1 MSKPIRTG
9 LMRLFAPLSMVVA
22 LAAPA
27 LAEDPVFGMWQTEPD
42 RKDLT
47 SHILIGP
54 CDGKICGKVMQAFN
68 SAGQLVR
75 TANIGRQL
83 FWGIEPAGDGNYD
96 NGRVFIPLMNV
107 EARAKMTLLDQNR
120 LRVTACKAMV
130 CDGQVWIRVQ

>member
-1 MSKPIRTG
+1 MSVNICAG
-9 LMRLFAPLSMVVA
+9 LRRLFAPLSVLLM
-22 LAAPA
+22 LSSPA
-27 LAEDPVFGMWQTEPD
+27 LAQDPVFGMWQTEPD

-68 SAGQLVR
+68 SAGQMVR
-75 TANIGRQL
+75 TANVGRQL
-83 FWGIEPAGDGNYD
+83 FWGIEPAGNGSYD

-130 CDGQVWIRVQ
+130 CDGQVWVRIQ